1 MKKVLT
7 KVLLIVLGAAF
18 VLYGVVIPLLPVVGE
33 KAPGKI
39 TVIRREGGE
48 RNEATPNRYSYSVA
62 YEFALDDGTVICGN
76 TKVIGNSNSAGIATA
91 HTNVFYLKIFPYINA
106 RESDTA
112 FTIGNVILVS
122 AGVLLIAVA
131 LRIGTKVKPHG
142 KKCEGEV

>member
-7 KVLLIVLGAAF
+7 KILLIVIGTAF

-33 KAPGKI
+33 KASGKI

-48 RNEATPNRYSYSVA
+48 RNETTPNRYSYSVG
-62 YEFALDDGTVICGN
+62 YEFALEDGTVICGN
-76 TKVIGNSNSAGIATA
+76 TKVIGNATSAGIATT
-91 HTNVFYLKIFPYINA
+91 HTNVFYLNIFPYINA

-122 AGVLLIAVA
+122 VGVLLIAVA
-131 LRIGTKVKPHG
+131 LRIGTKAKPHG
-142 KKCEGEV
+142 KKCKGGV